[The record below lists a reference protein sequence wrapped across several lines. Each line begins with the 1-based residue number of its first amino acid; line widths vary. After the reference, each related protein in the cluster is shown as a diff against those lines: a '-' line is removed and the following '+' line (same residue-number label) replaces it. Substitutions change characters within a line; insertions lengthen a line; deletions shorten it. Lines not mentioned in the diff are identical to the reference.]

1 MGPGVR
7 MALSLFVTA
16 ATGQVPLPL
25 SPSSIPVEKVQEAAV
40 QTGSVSN
47 QSSFLISLWFL
58 MLILMLIP
66 KVVIVVHLDIVWP
79 QDIGLAHITV
89 LSRTCFI
96 LVRVLF

>member
-1 MGPGVR
+1 VRVSSDFSINLTLYVLFQIVGPGVR

-47 QSSFLISLWFL
+47 QSSFLILSLVSDADSDAD
-58 MLILMLIP
+58 P
-66 KVVIVVHLDIVWP
+66 K
-79 QDIGLAHITV
+79 
-89 LSRTCFI
+89 SRY
-96 LVRVLF
+96 RSSS

>member
-1 MGPGVR
+1 VRVSSDFSINLNLYVLFQIVGPGVR

-47 QSSFLISLWFL
+47 QSSFLILSLVSDAD
-58 MLILMLIP
+58 P
-66 KVVIVVHLDIVWP
+66 KCRYR
-79 QDIGLAHITV
+79 
-89 LSRTCFI
+89 SSS
-96 LVRVLF
+96 

>member
-16 ATGQVPLPL
+16 ANGQVPLPL

-47 QSSFLISLWFL
+47 QSSFLILSLVSDADADAD
-58 MLILMLIP
+58 P
-66 KVVIVVHLDIVWP
+66 K
-79 QDIGLAHITV
+79 
-89 LSRTCFI
+89 SRY
-96 LVRVLF
+96 RSSS